1 MKRTRL
7 FDGKLRL
14 IDEQLY
20 TIVEASRIVAR
31 HLTFS
36 LSLSLAHSFTLSF
49 SLSHF
54 FPCSRSR
61 NGEAAWLQINLSLY
75 KYVQCNVRDRRA
87 SLLCIYIYI
96 YICIFDEY
104 ETKSW
109 SLAREEFWGEGRGGR
124 GNPHVNHAPLSL
136 NMTHALPSLFH
147 IPPPENS
154 NSRRRFFR

>member
-31 HLTFS
+31 HLTFSLS

-96 YICIFDEY
+96 YIYMYIRRIRNEI
-104 ETKSW
+104 
-109 SLAREEFWGEGRGGR
+109 LVARSRGILEGGEGRKGG
-124 GNPHVNHAPLSL
+124 
-136 NMTHALPSLFH
+136 
-147 IPPPENS
+147 IPM
-154 NSRRRFFR
+154 